1 MPQNSNQAKAA
12 SNIQPTMVNQVAE
25 LLGEL
30 PDKPTSQPVQP
41 STVARPLKEV
51 VAQLFEPIQGALAKG
66 YTHQEIVDL
75 MKQHGFSTTAETLKS
90 YLNRTRRQSAPKL
103 AKVTKQTTSSKSPQ
117 GTPTTKSK
125 PTKADSLAKPAQV
138 DVEMAPTL
146 AKAESTPPAPKQK
159 STVSA
164 KTKKQTPATSR
175 KSAAKVAPTTKTT
188 ARKSAAKV
196 APTTKTTARKRK
208 TM

>member
-1 MPQNSNQAKAA
+1 MPQTSNQAKAA

-30 PDKPTSQPVQP
+30 PDKPSSQPVQP
-41 STVARPLKEV
+41 STATPSLKDV

-90 YLNRTRRQSAPKL
+90 YLNRTRRQSAPKP
-103 AKVTKQTTSSKSPQ
+103 AKATKQTASSKSPKV
-117 GTPTTKSK
+117 TSKTESK
-125 PTKADSLAKPAQV
+125 PTKADSPAKSAQV
-138 DVEMAPTL
+138 NVEMAPAL
-146 AKAESTPPAPKQK
+146 AKAESATPTPKRK

-164 KTKKQTPATSR
+164 KTKNQTPVTTR
-175 KSAAKVAPTTKTT
+175 KSAAKA
-188 ARKSAAKV
+188 

-208 TM
+208 AK